1 MAELHADGAGVTAFS
16 QAIAIAV
23 LTAAWRTGDAPP
35 EIAARL
41 GLAVESIADPVRRV
55 PHAQLVR
62 CWTMLA
68 DDADDFGLRAARL
81 FAVGGRSLVD
91 YAMMSARDL
100 HGALDTF
107 IRFQRWMHDAADHR
121 LRIDGDEVTL
131 QFGLLRGHRLPA
143 VIWDYLTAMAALRTH
158 ALVGGTTPLRVHLPR
173 GEHADVAAAHEL
185 FGAPVVYGASAPT
198 VVWPRSALTR
208 PVAARDDSL
217 HHLLARQL
225 EVALG
230 LPSATELRLFAA
242 DAGEEVVAAVRR
254 TLATELLRGEA
265 GMTAV
270 ARRLGTSPRSLQRRL
285 QAGGT
290 TFQAELDGVRRALA
304 QRLMAEPG
312 ASAKAV
318 AFALGFSEMS
328 AFTRAFRRWTGQ
340 TPTAY
345 ARATG

>member
-1 MAELHADGAGVTAFS
+1 MAERDVEKAGVTAFAN
-16 QAIAIAV
+16 AIAVAV

-35 EIAARL
+35 VIAARL

-55 PHAQLVR
+55 SHELLVR

-68 DDADDFGLRAARL
+68 EDADDFGLRAARL
-81 FAVGGRSLVD
+81 FAGGGRSLVD

-100 HGALDTF
+100 HGGIATF
-107 IRFQRWMHDAADHR
+107 VRFQRWMHDAADHR
-121 LRIDGDEVTL
+121 LCIDGEEATL
-131 QFGLLRGHRLPA
+131 QFGLVRGHRLPA
-143 VIWDYLTAMAALRTH
+143 VIWDFLTGMAALRVQ
-158 ALVGGTTPLRVHLPR
+158 ALVGGMTPLRVHLPR
-173 GEHADVAAAHEL
+173 AEHTDAAAARDL
-185 FGAPVVYGASAPT
+185 FAAPVVYDAAAPA

-208 PVAARDDSL
+208 PVVARDDAL

-230 LPSATELRLFAA
+230 LPSATEPQLLAA
-242 DAGEEVVAAVRR
+242 EASEETVAAVRR
-254 TLATELLRGEA
+254 VLATELLRGEA
-265 GMTAV
+265 SMTTV
-270 ARRLGTSPRSLQRRL
+270 ARRLGTSSRSLQRRL
-285 QAGGT
+285 QASGT

-318 AFALGFSEMS
+318 AFSLGFSEMS

-345 ARATG
+345 ARATT